1 MLNTLHRMEYLWKLS
16 NDCTCSVSMQLH
28 HSNDWTWKQ
37 EPQNKSNTTKR
48 YGSAEHHKLAVRALE
63 SLDSA
68 SQASAIAAAA
78 QVFNSRCQ
86 KSCSKLWKLDTASL
100 LFACS
105 QWATA
110 CRNNNKHFARLLES
124 KHLRDCTAGHLVINY
139 THRPRQI
146 QYNDLARQGTG
157 SRVTVLA
164 KYRLLQNVPTM
175 PSRARIWTA
184 PESKKKLDCSFSMI
198 PEVLMAKR
206 KIAL

>member
-1 MLNTLHRMEYLWKLS
+1 MTGRGNRSLRIRATPPSDMAVLSTTLC
-16 NDCTCSVSMQLH
+16 D
-28 HSNDWTWKQ
+28 
-37 EPQNKSNTTKR
+37 
-48 YGSAEHHKLAVRALE
+48 KLAVRTLE

-78 QVFNSRCQ
+78 RVFNSRCQ
-86 KSCSKLWKLDTASL
+86 KSCNKLWKLDTASL

-124 KHLRDCTAGHLVINY
+124 KHLRDCTAGQLGHNVINY
-139 THRPRQI
+139 NHRPCQV

-164 KYRLLQNVPTM
+164 KY
-175 PSRARIWTA
+175 
-184 PESKKKLDCSFSMI
+184 
-198 PEVLMAKR
+198 
-206 KIAL
+206 